1 MRVGVGTRW
10 RAGAGGGADRRRDG
24 TFALACVLAAPA
36 ALLLWRGPYGPFAA
50 LLVLGPLHL
59 AWRELRRCRPE
70 SAARRAAV
78 QALAQAVHLKDCYTR
93 GHGERVGHAAALI
106 ARELGLDEERTETL
120 RCAGVLHDVGK
131 LGVPVRLLR
140 KEGPLTPAE
149 RRVVER
155 HPEQG
160 AEIVRGLDF
169 LGEARAAVLHH
180 HERVDGLGYPH
191 GLAGDRIPEAARIV
205 SVADAFD
212 AMTST
217 RSYRRGRP
225 VAVAVAELERCAG
238 TQFDPRV
245 VAALAHALRRHGWP
259 YTEPATARDDA
270 AASPA
275 RDPSAEGAAPA
286 VPACG
291 VAARAVPEATVEETG
306 LRRGPLA
313 PDGRGVAV

>member
-1 MRVGVGTRW
+1 MRVGVWARR
-10 RAGAGGGADRRRDG
+10 RAGADPGGERRR
-24 TFALACVLAAPA
+24 TFALACALAAPA
-36 ALLLWRGPYGPFAA
+36 VLLLWRGPYGPCAA

-78 QALAQAVHLKDCYTR
+78 QALAQAVHLKDRYTR
-93 GHGERVGHAAALI
+93 GHGERVGHAAVLI

-131 LGVPVRLLR
+131 LGVPARLLR
-140 KEGPLTPAE
+140 KEGPLTAAE

-160 AEIVRGLDF
+160 ADLVRGLDF

-225 VAVAVAELERCAG
+225 VAAAVEELERCAG
-238 TQFDPRV
+238 TQFDPRM
-245 VAALAHALRRHGWP
+245 VAALARALRRHGWP
-259 YTEPATARDDA
+259 YAESAAGCDASARQSARAPA
-270 AASPA
+270 AAGEPD
-275 RDPSAEGAAPA
+275 RA
-286 VPACG
+286 VPAGG
-291 VAARAVPEATVEETG
+291 VAARAVPQDTAEETG
-306 LRRGPLA
+306 ERRGA
-313 PDGRGVAV
+313 GARAGRGVAV